1 MLDVA
6 VGRVAKA
13 HGIRGEVSVHVM
25 TDDPTRRF
33 RVGSR
38 LSCGTTG
45 PVTIASVRR
54 HQGRLLVRFA
64 EHQDRAA
71 AEALVGRLLT
81 VTLTA
86 QDESGEPD
94 AWYDHQLEGLQA
106 RLTTGEV
113 VGTVAAVEHGTAQ
126 DLLVIECDG
135 RRALVPF
142 VTAIVPEVDVPA
154 GFLVLD
160 PPGGL
165 LDDLAGS

>member
-1 MLDVA
+1 MVDVA
-6 VGRVAKA
+6 VGRVAKT

-38 LSCGTTG
+38 LSCGSTG
-45 PVTIASVRR
+45 PVTVESVRQ
-54 HQGRLLVRFA
+54 HHGRLLVRFA
-64 EHQDRAA
+64 EHPDRSA
-71 AEALVGRLLT
+71 AEALVGHLLT
-81 VTLTA
+81 VEVTA
-86 QDESGEPD
+86 QDETGEPD

-106 RLTTGEV
+106 RLTTGEM
-113 VGTVAAVEHGTAQ
+113 VGTVAGVEHGTGQ
-126 DLLVIECDG
+126 DLLVIERAG